1 MALEVEEVLSLWREA
16 ERLLDGMPA
25 NAPDR
30 KIVSA
35 EVVNLKRIYR
45 RLTAD
50 SDATAEILGASHMAL
65 ESAQSKLDAA
75 RRRLTTRP

>member
-30 KIVSA
+30 TIVSA

-50 SDATAEILGASHMAL
+50 SDATAEILSASHMAL
-65 ESAQSKLDAA
+65 ESAQATLDST
-75 RRRLTTRP
+75 RRRLDARL

>member
-16 ERLLDGMPA
+16 ERLLDGMPV

-30 KIVSA
+30 TIVSA

-50 SDATAEILGASHMAL
+50 SDATAEILSASHMAL
-65 ESAQSKLDAA
+65 ESAQATLDST
-75 RRRLTTRP
+75 RRRLDARL